1 MSALLQLTCFQ
12 MLIYAG
18 MWIAGWVIVGEERR
32 AVRHWLGFNLLLAV
46 GLGLVSLRPAG
57 DPWLTVV
64 LANLVL
70 AGAFLLLYRGGALF
84 LRLPTRDVE
93 AAMLMLSCM
102 AFAVWTGPVPTGPG
116 WIHPGAATAALI
128 GWVLLAASWRSRG
141 ALAEQFGPRTAWVA
155 LAPQVVYGI
164 VQGVRAWQ
172 IFTLDATAVQLQT
185 QSASNQALV
194 YVSMLAAAV
203 FNLVFMFLIVLRL
216 MGRLTYMVEH
226 DGLTGLLNRRAIETL
241 LEREWVR
248 WRRMG
253 QPFTVLALDLDHF
266 KQINDRWGHPAGDA
280 VLRSTA
286 SLLRREVREVDSVG
300 RVGGEEFLVLMP
312 GCAPASAAHVAER
325 LRGVL
330 RARPVDV
337 GTAEPVPVTGSI
349 GVAAVASTDTDLAH
363 LLRRADAALYIAKA
377 QGRDCVV
384 CAAADSG
391 RVPVTP
397 VVPAI

>member
-32 AVRHWLGFNLLLAV
+32 AVLHWLGFNLLLAV
-46 GLGLVSLRPAG
+46 GLGLVSLRPTG

-93 AAMLMLSCM
+93 ATMLMLSCA
-102 AFAVWTGPVPTGPG
+102 AFAVWAGPVPTRPG

-164 VQGVRAWQ
+164 VQGIRAWQ
-172 IFTLDATAVQLQT
+172 IFTLDASAVQLQT
-185 QSASNQALV
+185 QSVSNQALV
-194 YVSMLAAAV
+194 YVSMLSAAV

-241 LEREWVR
+241 LNASGRAGGAWGSPSPSWR
-248 WRRMG
+248 W
-253 QPFTVLALDLDHF
+253 T
-266 KQINDRWGHPAGDA
+266 WTTSS
-280 VLRSTA
+280 RSTTA
-286 SLLRREVREVDSVG
+286 GATPPGMRCCAAPRRCCAARCARWTAWAAWVG
-300 RVGGEEFLVLMP
+300 RSSWCSGPVARQRRP
-312 GCAPASAAHVAER
+312 PTWPSA
-325 LRGVL
+325 
-330 RARPVDV
+330 
-337 GTAEPVPVTGSI
+337 
-349 GVAAVASTDTDLAH
+349 
-363 LLRRADAALYIAKA
+363 
-377 QGRDCVV
+377 
-384 CAAADSG
+384 CAA
-391 RVPVTP
+391 R
-397 VVPAI
+397 